1 VRGFLFLVISG
12 YIHHKPV
19 KTMIMME
26 KTDKDKP
33 KKIFHIKKF
42 LLSLLSNV
50 KIIEDVKGRRIKKKL

>member
-1 VRGFLFLVISG
+1 
-12 YIHHKPV
+12 
-19 KTMIMME
+19 MME

-33 KKIFHIKKF
+33 KKILHIKKF